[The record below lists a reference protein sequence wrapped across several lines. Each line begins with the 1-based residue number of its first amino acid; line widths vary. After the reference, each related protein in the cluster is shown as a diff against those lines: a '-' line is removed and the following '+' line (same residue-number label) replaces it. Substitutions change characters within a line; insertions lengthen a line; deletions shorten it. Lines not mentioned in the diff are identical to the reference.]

1 MNRRIFL
8 TGLLLPLA
16 AHAAPISAADS
27 ADLKRIEAN
36 LNGIKTLKAKFLQVA
51 PNGDISGGTAWLSR
65 PGRMRFEYDPPSPFL
80 LVAGQGSAVFEDK
93 QLKQTSSVPL
103 FTTPLSLLLS
113 DDLTL
118 SGSVT
123 VSSIER
129 LPGQVQITLFRTRSP
144 EDGSLTLVFAD
155 NPLALRQWAVK
166 DAQHQVTTV
175 SLFNVE
181 LGGKFPDSLFEFD
194 DPRLRKLN
202 GNH

>member
-8 TGLLLPLA
+8 ASLLLPFA
-16 AHAAPISAADS
+16 AHAAPLSAADS

-36 LNGIKTLKAKFLQVA
+36 LNGLKTLKAKFLQVA

-80 LVAGQGSAVFEDK
+80 LVAGHGSAIFHDN
-93 QLKQTSSVPL
+93 QLNQTSSVPL
-103 FTTPLSLLLS
+103 ITTPLSLLLS

-129 LPGQVQITLFRTRSP
+129 LPGQLQVTMFRTRSP

-166 DAQHQVTTV
+166 DAQRQTTTV

-181 LGGKFPDSLFEFD
+181 LGGDFPDTLFEFD
-194 DPRLRKLN
+194 DKRIRKPS
-202 GNH
+202 GNR